1 MHFKFY
7 GICIL
12 YKHIKCLFGIK
23 IIWKLKSIKKN
34 YILKII
40 FITLMVDEENSNEIA
55 IKSVVI
61 YELKNELES
70 KLYIT
75 PKNKQYESI
84 FNNRAVQVSML

>member
-1 MHFKFY
+1 M
-7 GICIL
+7 
-12 YKHIKCLFGIK
+12 

>member
-12 YKHIKCLFGIK
+12 YKNIKCLFGIK
-23 IIWKLKSIKKN
+23 ITWKLKSIKKN
-34 YILKII
+34 YVFKIV

>member
-1 MHFKFY
+1 M
-7 GICIL
+7 
-12 YKHIKCLFGIK
+12 

-61 YELKNELES
+61 
-70 KLYIT
+70 
-75 PKNKQYESI
+75 
-84 FNNRAVQVSML
+84 

>member
-1 MHFKFY
+1 M
-7 GICIL
+7 
-12 YKHIKCLFGIK
+12 

-84 FNNRAVQVSML
+84 FNNRAVQVSMF

>member
-1 MHFKFY
+1 LHFKFY

-12 YKHIKCLFGIK
+12 YKNIKCLLGIK
-23 IIWKLKSIKKN
+23 ITWKLKSIKKN
-34 YILKII
+34 YVFKII

>member
-1 MHFKFY
+1 
-7 GICIL
+7 
-12 YKHIKCLFGIK
+12 
-23 IIWKLKSIKKN
+23 
-34 YILKII
+34 
-40 FITLMVDEENSNEIA
+40 MVDEENSNEIA
-55 IKSVVI
+55 IKCVVI